1 MRILLVTPTRIG
13 DAVLSTGLLDHLVRA
28 YPEAQF
34 TIACGPLD
42 PVARGGR
49 AA

>member
-1 MRILLVTPTRIG
+1 MRIILVTPTLID